1 MQSFQ
6 GGVPEVYKEE
16 SPLAGILSTVYIV
29 RIIATYRI
37 AGYFQGGNISRIGL
51 IQHF

>member
-6 GGVPEVYKEE
+6 GEVPEIYKEE

-29 RIIATYRI
+29 RILVVIVYVASIA
-37 AGYFQGGNISRIGL
+37 L
-51 IQHF
+51 ECLLKV

>member
-6 GGVPEVYKEE
+6 GGVPEIYKEE

-29 RIIATYRI
+29 SIVATYS
-37 AGYFQGGNISRIGL
+37 YIS
-51 IQHF
+51 Q